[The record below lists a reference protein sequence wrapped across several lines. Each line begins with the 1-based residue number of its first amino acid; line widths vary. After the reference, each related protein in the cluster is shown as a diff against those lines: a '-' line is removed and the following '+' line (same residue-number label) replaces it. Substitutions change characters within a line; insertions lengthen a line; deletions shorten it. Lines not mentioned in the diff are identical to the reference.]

1 MVRGVVACTRSPVAD
16 AQGFYVGSP
25 VADAAGFVV
34 MVVMVV
40 CMAAVAAAEPA
51 LLETFFERHC
61 YSCHSGKTPE
71 AGLDLAVL
79 ARDVSDPAT
88 LRQFVRIHDR
98 IARGEMP
105 PVESEQPTAE
115 ERDAVTQWLDA
126 ELVRADSAR
135 IARSGR
141 ARLRRMTRAEYENTL
156 RDLLA
161 LSRLDIQGMLP
172 TDGRVAGY
180 EKIGDG
186 LDLSPAHLAAYA
198 AAAEKALTAAIA
210 TRSTP
215 PPVLKRRIYP
225 AGLFKFGGNLTHGNF
240 ILLKDKQ
247 PDPALPIP
255 GRLKDAE
262 GKPIPE
268 NTPEERKKV
277 FDANAVAKS
286 QSAVGLLWPNLAG
299 WEAAMNVA
307 PIYAGRYR
315 MRLSIWGFQ
324 LNKGVVEAV
333 ATSQAAVLRAHEEG
347 HQQEGGRLLATF
359 TAASLEPREHEIT
372 SWLDAHESI
381 VFDPVSLLMG
391 HLHHFRQKGGGV
403 SEFVGSGVALDWFEV
418 EGPLNESWPPESHR
432 RLFGDLPI
440 ATVPADS
447 KAILPQRERIRQTP
461 LYLPAL
467 MTDLSPADRKP
478 PVETVQ
484 SSTPL
489 EDARRLVADFLPS
502 AFRRPV
508 EGDEIEP
515 YVALVAKRLAANDCF
530 EDAMRRAYVA
540 ILTSPEFVLL
550 PADVRPDAGTLA
562 SRLSYW
568 LWNSPP
574 DDALLAASASGRLA
588 DPAVLHAEV
597 NRLLADPRSERFIQD
612 FTDQWLE
619 LHRINETN
627 PDRQLYP
634 EYSFLL
640 HEGIAAE
647 PRAFLRELITKDLP
661 IRTLVDADFAMLTQR
676 VAEHYGIAGVDGV
689 EVRRVTVPKE
699 SHRGGLLG
707 QAAIHKVTANGTTTT
722 PVKRGV
728 WVLDRLLNDPAP
740 PPPPGI
746 AGIDPDTRG
755 ATTIREQLARHRSNA
770 GCAVCH
776 AQIDPPGFALECF
789 DPIGGYR
796 DRYRSTNKGN
806 PAPEAA
812 QKQWEARYRLGPAVD
827 ASGELADGRRF
838 AGIDE
843 LEQLLAADPA
853 QLARA
858 FVGHMARYATGA
870 DLSYAD
876 RRAVDEIVA
885 AAAPTQYGVQ
895 SLIHAIAASPL
906 LRTGKGDAARFDP

>member
-1 MVRGVVACTRSPVAD
+1 MRPCRILWLA
-16 AQGFYVGSP
+16 
-25 VADAAGFVV
+25 
-34 MVVMVV
+34 V
-40 CMAAVAAAEPA
+40 CGLLSAWPAAVARAEPA

-61 YSCHSGKTPE
+61 YSCHSGKNPE

-79 ARDVSDPAT
+79 ARNVSDPAS
-88 LRQFVRIHDR
+88 LRRFVRIHDR

-105 PVESEQPTAE
+105 PAESEQPTAE
-115 ERDAVTQWLDA
+115 ERDAVTRWLDA
-126 ELVRADSAR
+126 ELFRADSAR
-135 IARSGR
+135 IARAGR
-141 ARLRRMTRAEYENTL
+141 ARMRRMTRAEYENTL
-156 RDLLA
+156 HDLLA

-215 PPVLKRRIYP
+215 PPVFKRRIYP
-225 AGLFKFGGNLTHGNF
+225 AGLFKSGGNLTHGNF

-255 GRLKDAE
+255 GPLKDAD
-262 GKPIPE
+262 GKAIPE

-277 FDANAVAKS
+277 FDKNEVAKS
-286 QSAVGLLWPNLAG
+286 QSSVGLLWPNLAG

-307 PIYAGRYR
+307 PIYAGSYR

-359 TAASLEPREHEIT
+359 TAASLDPREHEIT
-372 SWLDAHESI
+372 AWLDSHESI
-381 VFDPVSLLMG
+381 VFDPVSLLMA

-403 SEFVGSGVALDWFEV
+403 SEFVGSGVALDWFEI

-440 ATVPADS
+440 ATVPADAT
-447 KAILPQRERIRQTP
+447 AIPPQRDRVRQIP
-461 LYLPAL
+461 IYLPAFQ
-467 MTDLSPADRKP
+467 TDLSPSDRKP
-478 PVETVQ
+478 PLETVQ

-489 EDARRLVADFLPS
+489 EDARRLIADFLPR

-508 EGDEIEP
+508 EPAECAP
-515 YVALVAKRLAANDCF
+515 YLALVAKRLAANDCF

-588 DPAVLHAEV
+588 DPAVLHTEID
-597 NRLLADPRSERFIQD
+597 RLLADPRSERFIQD

-634 EYSFLL
+634 EYGFLL
-640 HEGIAAE
+640 HEGITAE

-661 IRTLVDADFAMLTQR
+661 VGTLVDADFAMLTQR
-676 VAEHYGIAGVDGV
+676 LAEHYGIAGVEGV

-755 ATTIREQLARHRSNA
+755 ATTIREQLAKHRSNSD
-770 GCAVCH
+770 CAACH

-796 DRYRSTNKGN
+796 DRYRSTDKGN

-812 QKQWEARYRLGPAVD
+812 QKQWEARYRLGPSVD

-885 AAAPTQYGVQ
+885 AAAPTQYGVR

-906 LRTGKGDAARFDP
+906 LRGTR

>member
-1 MVRGVVACTRSPVAD
+1 VLCAVLTAWPAGVAR
-16 AQGFYVGSP
+16 
-25 VADAAGFVV
+25 
-34 MVVMVV
+34 
-40 CMAAVAAAEPA
+40 AEPSR
-51 LLETFFERHC
+51 LETFFERHC

-88 LRQFVRIHDR
+88 LRRFVRIHDR

-115 ERDAVTQWLDA
+115 DRDAVTQWLDA
-126 ELVRADSAR
+126 ELFRADSAR
-135 IARSGR
+135 MARSGR
-141 ARLRRMTRAEYENTL
+141 ARMRRMTRAEYENTL

-172 TDGRVAGY
+172 ADGRVAGF

-198 AAAEKALTAAIA
+198 AAAEEALTAAIA

-240 ILLKDKQ
+240 VLLKDKQ

-268 NTPEERKKV
+268 NSPEERKKV

-315 MRLSIWGFQ
+315 MRLSLWGFQ

-333 ATSQAAVLRAHEEG
+333 ASSQAAVLRAHEEG

-359 TAASLEPREHEIT
+359 TAASLDPREHEIT
-372 SWLDAHESI
+372 AWLDSHESI

-440 ATVPADS
+440 ATVPAD
-447 KAILPQRERIRQTP
+447 ATAVPPQRETIRQTP

-467 MTDLSPADRKP
+467 MTDLSPSDRKP
-478 PVETVQ
+478 PLETVQ

-489 EDARRLVADFLPS
+489 EDARRLIADFLPR

-508 EGDEIEP
+508 ELAECGP
-515 YVALVAKRLAANDCF
+515 YLALVEKRLAANDCF

-540 ILTSPEFVLL
+540 ILTSPEFLLL

-574 DDALLAASASGRLA
+574 DDTLLAASVSGRLA

-597 NRLLADPRSERFIQD
+597 DRLLADPRSDRFIQD
-612 FTDQWLE
+612 FADQWLE

-634 EYSFLL
+634 EYGFLL

-661 IRTLVDADFAMLTQR
+661 VRTLVDADFAMLSQR
-676 VAEHYGIAGVDGV
+676 LAEHYGIAGVDGV

-755 ATTIREQLARHRSNA
+755 ATTIREQLALHRTNA
-770 GCAVCH
+770 GCAACH
-776 AQIDPPGFALECF
+776 AKIDPPGFALECF

-796 DRYRSTNKGN
+796 DRYRSTAKGS

-827 ASGELADGRRF
+827 ASGEMADGRRF

-853 QLARA
+853 MLARA
-858 FVGHMARYATGA
+858 FVSHMARYATGA

-885 AAAPTQYGVQ
+885 AAAPTQYGVR

-906 LRTGKGDAARFDP
+906 LRGTR